1 MKIVAYEVREDEAE
15 IMKKLAGKLGID
27 ELVTTAEPL
36 TLDTVHLAEGA
47 AGVTTLGQSIIDE
60 KVCQALKNVGV
71 KGYST
76 RTVGYNHVNLKA
88 AAEAGIRV
96 SNATYS
102 PHGVAEYTV
111 MLILMTLRNYK
122 PALYRINVNDY
133 SLNGLIGKE
142 LHDMTVGIIRTGKIG
157 AAVIQNLSGF
167 GCKLLAHSRHEDE
180 NVKKYAT
187 YVDMDTIYS
196 ECDIISF
203 HTPLNDSTYHMVN
216 KRTISKMKKG
226 VILINCARGELMN
239 IADITTGIEDEQI
252 GALALD
258 VFENENG
265 IYHHDRKTDIIKNKD
280 MAYLRQFPN
289 VIMTQHMAFYTE
301 QAVVSMVH
309 CGLESLVAFAENK
322 EYRCQLQ

>member
-60 KVCQALKNVGV
+60 KVCQALKNAGV

-142 LHDMTVGIIRTGKIG
+142 LHDMTVGIIVTGKI
-157 AAVIQNLSGF
+157 
-167 GCKLLAHSRHEDE
+167 
-180 NVKKYAT
+180 
-187 YVDMDTIYS
+187 
-196 ECDIISF
+196 
-203 HTPLNDSTYHMVN
+203 
-216 KRTISKMKKG
+216 
-226 VILINCARGELMN
+226 
-239 IADITTGIEDEQI
+239 
-252 GALALD
+252 
-258 VFENENG
+258 
-265 IYHHDRKTDIIKNKD
+265 
-280 MAYLRQFPN
+280 
-289 VIMTQHMAFYTE
+289 
-301 QAVVSMVH
+301 
-309 CGLESLVAFAENK
+309 
-322 EYRCQLQ
+322 

>member
-1 MKIVAYEVREDEAE
+1 
-15 IMKKLAGKLGID
+15 
-27 ELVTTAEPL
+27 
-36 TLDTVHLAEGA
+36 
-47 AGVTTLGQSIIDE
+47 
-60 KVCQALKNVGV
+60 
-71 KGYST
+71 
-76 RTVGYNHVNLKA
+76 
-88 AAEAGIRV
+88 
-96 SNATYS
+96 
-102 PHGVAEYTV
+102 

-142 LHDMTVGIIRTGKIG
+142 LHDMTVGIIGTGKIG

-167 GCKLLAHSRHEDE
+167 GCKILAHSRHEDE

-203 HTPLNDSTYHMVN
+203 HTPLNDATYHMVN
-216 KRTISKMKKG
+216 KRTIAKMKKG

-239 IADITTGIEDEQI
+239 INDITKGIEDEQI

>member
-27 ELVTTAEPL
+27 ELVTTAKPL
-36 TLDTVHLAEGA
+36 NLDTVHLAEGA

-60 KVCQALKNVGV
+60 KVCQALMNAGV

-142 LHDMTVGIIRTGKIG
+142 LHDMTVGIIGTGKMG

-167 GCKLLAHSRHEDE
+167 GC
-180 NVKKYAT
+180 
-187 YVDMDTIYS
+187 I
-196 ECDIISF
+196 
-203 HTPLNDSTYHMVN
+203 
-216 KRTISKMKKG
+216 
-226 VILINCARGELMN
+226 
-239 IADITTGIEDEQI
+239 
-252 GALALD
+252 
-258 VFENENG
+258 
-265 IYHHDRKTDIIKNKD
+265 
-280 MAYLRQFPN
+280 
-289 VIMTQHMAFYTE
+289 
-301 QAVVSMVH
+301 
-309 CGLESLVAFAENK
+309 
-322 EYRCQLQ
+322 

>member
-1 MKIVAYEVREDEAE
+1 MKITAYEVREDETE
-15 IMKKLAGKLGID
+15 IMKKLADKLGID

-36 TLDTVHLAEGA
+36 TLDTAHLAKGA

-60 KVCQALKNVGV
+60 KVCQALKNAGV

-88 AAEAGIRV
+88 ASEAGIRV

-142 LHDMTVGIIRTGKIG
+142 LHDMTVGIIGTGKIG
-157 AAVIQNLSGF
+157 AAVIKNLSGF
-167 GCKLLAHSRHEDE
+167 GCKILAHSRHEDE
-180 NVKKYAT
+180 
-187 YVDMDTIYS
+187 
-196 ECDIISF
+196 
-203 HTPLNDSTYHMVN
+203 
-216 KRTISKMKKG
+216 
-226 VILINCARGELMN
+226 
-239 IADITTGIEDEQI
+239 QI
-252 GALALD
+252 GVLALD

-301 QAVVSMVH
+301 QAVISMVH